1 MEKLHFNNISW
12 RWQSS
17 GVACPS
23 HLFELQHSAQSLH
36 HGVLLVM
43 LHQICQRVK
52 LLPSTNVIFE
62 ILKRQMLLQINAL
75 PTTTA
80 TAPLGCALHQK

>member
-17 GVACPS
+17 GVASPS
-23 HLFELQHSAQSLH
+23 HLFELQHGAQSLH

-43 LHQICQRVK
+43 LHQIRQRVK
-52 LLPSTNVIFE
+52 LLPSTNVVFE
-62 ILKRQMLLQINAL
+62 ILERQILLKINAL